1 VSVEVNFRG
10 VGLFTTVESKG
21 TRVLDEYLLPDASR
35 SDSKGLPVHFAR
47 LIVLDATGNVVSRHD
62 LTGTTVHIA
71 DAFGGECV
79 LQSSFDRVQNFA
91 NAMAA
96 TSRRIAT
103 KALVASTGEVM
114 ERGSGDN
121 SAKLRIEQLLTGET
135 ESESAIELTVLQR
148 SRSGGTEPHGRPL
161 PDHVTSITRISGGAL
176 SAHEQAGLPWRQAH
190 DAGRPLKDDE
200 RLQSPAAI
208 VSWRSTSPIA
218 TISIAIE
225 GRVTTSILLDANHP
239 KAYLYHYDDEW
250 ASVAQLSGFDEPR
263 PMPNVIDGDIEDQ
276 DFKWLYSMTSIDKN
290 TDLESMKAPFIVK
303 ADLAARRGRNPG
315 SSTGC
320 FGAVY
325 HE

>member
-21 TRVLDEYLLPDASR
+21 TRVLDEYLLPDASG
-35 SDSKGLPVHFAR
+35 SDIKGLPVHFAR

-71 DAFGGECV
+71 DAFGGDCV
-79 LQSSFDRVQNFA
+79 LQSSFDRVQDFKK
-91 NAMAA
+91 AMRA
-96 TSRRIAT
+96 TSRAVAT
-103 KALVASTGEVM
+103 NALATTTATMNASDGVS
-114 ERGSGDN
+114 R
-121 SAKLRIEQLLTGET
+121 SAKLQADALLTDAIED
-135 ESESAIELTVLQR
+135 EPEIELTVLHS
-148 SRSGGTEPHGRPL
+148 SRSFGDKL

-176 SAHEQAGLPWRQAH
+176 SAHEQAGLPWRQAG
-190 DAGRPLKDDE
+190 DAGRPLEDDE

-225 GRVTTSILLDANHP
+225 GSVRTSILLDANHP

-263 PMPNVIDGDIEDQ
+263 PMPNVSDGDIEDQ
-276 DFKWLYSMTSIDKN
+276 DFKWLYTMTSIDKN
-290 TDLESMKAPFIVK
+290 ADLESMKAPFIVK

-320 FGAVY
+320 FGAAF
-325 HE
+325 HQP